1 MTDTSSSDL
10 MLAILAMDAYNR
22 GYNSSIDLGGIK
34 KIGFATAE
42 SDSSDKLSLEETQ
55 KVGFYAVCYNLG
67 GKSVIS
73 YRGTDNQGI
82 FAKPDKGAS
91 DIWSGWSIGAGY
103 ANASQATWAKK
114 FYEAVTGYSV
124 YADVAPSNVVLTGH
138 SLGGGLAGHVAA
150 LARTSALA
158 FDGDGSVRHRF
169 YGRSIRFRARVGRA
183 AAGRR
188 KCGRGVTEPCAGL
201 RNALS
206 AGPHTGSSRTC
217 TSRGRAV

>member
-1 MTDTSSSDL
+1 MTIDQNSDL
-10 MLAILAMDAYNR
+10 MVAILAIDAYNR
-22 GYNSSIDLGGIK
+22 GYNASIELGDGQTV
-34 KIGFATAE
+34 GLATV
-42 SDSSDKLSLEETQ
+42 STDSSRLFDVDTTRDS
-55 KVGFYAVCYNLG
+55 GFFAVAYTWN
-67 GKSVIS
+67 GKTVIS
-73 YRGTDNQGI
+73 YRGTDNQGL
-82 FAKPDKGAS
+82 FSKEDKGAS

-103 ANASQATWAKK
+103 ADASQATWAKK
-114 FYEAVTGYSV
+114 FYEVVTKQSV